1 MPAESRPVYVGATI
15 RWDYGERRPF
25 RDTWDDLSLDA
36 RKRALPYWICKAG
49 RDPWAF
55 RELLAL
61 AARLEEADEDK
72 PEHLRAF
79 MLAYLRG
86 ETEPPK
92 GWKSDPT
99 EDARIAALVH
109 IMGELGILQRDA
121 FRTIA
126 ETMNKS
132 PKTVESARR
141 RGLKI

>member
-1 MPAESRPVYVGATI
+1 MSKPGATV

-25 RDTWDDLSLDA
+25 RESWEKLSDA
-36 RKRALPYWICKAG
+36 GRARALPYWMGKAG

-61 AARLEEADEDK
+61 AAHLVETGEDM
-72 PEHLRAF
+72 PEGLRGF

-86 ETEPPK
+86 ETQPPK

-99 EDARIAALVH
+99 QDARIAAAVH
-109 IMGELGILQRDA
+109 ILDLLGVPQTAAFGLIGEGI
-121 FRTIA
+121 
-126 ETMNKS
+126 NKS

-141 RGLKI
+141 RGESI